1 MEIALIGPG
10 ASHSQ
15 ARSPRLHVL
24 AFHSMTS
31 VEETLSE
38 ILWFVAHTRPRCEK
52 KLVQYCR
59 RERIETVLPLLKSV
73 KKYRGKT
80 VTFQKPVFPN
90 YVFLRMERRQR
101 QAVFQ
106 NGHVANL
113 LDVPDQV
120 EFERQLQDI
129 LDALETDLEIILAPQ
144 IRKGSKVKIV
154 HGPLRGMEGWV
165 ASRTGTIQVQ
175 LRLDFIGQGVAV
187 ALQADEVEL
196 I

>member
-1 MEIALIGPG
+1 MFSL
-10 ASHSQ
+10 
-15 ARSPRLHVL
+15 
-24 AFHSMTS
+24 MTTA
-31 VEETLSE
+31 EEALSE

-52 KLVQYCR
+52 KLVQYCE

-90 YVFLRMERRQR
+90 YVFLRMERRRR
-101 QAVFQ
+101 QSIFQ
-106 NGHVANL
+106 NDHVVNL
-113 LDVPDQV
+113 LDVPDQA
-120 EFERQLQDI
+120 EFEQQLQDI

-144 IRKGSKVKIV
+144 IRKGSKVRIV

-165 ASRTGTIQVQ
+165 ENRTGKIQVQ